1 MKGCACEYAG
11 PPTRFGIAEARG
23 TGAFAEFERSMVR
36 ERVKFGLK
44 RVVANGQKLRRRPV
58 SKAIELKVRAQLVKG
73 TGVKLASASGRYS
86 ASKYPQHGR
95 HSRMA

>member
-1 MKGCACEYAG
+1 
-11 PPTRFGIAEARG
+11 
-23 TGAFAEFERSMVR
+23 MVR

-73 TGVKLASASGRYS
+73 TGVKLASVSGRYS
-86 ASKYPQHGR
+86 ASKYSQHGR